1 MLKNRQGQ
9 GHNGGLALNRERG
22 RKLFETRGEGVGK
35 SMNIY
40 DFIVE
45 EIPADLIFFYE
56 VGNI

>member
-1 MLKNRQGQ
+1 M
-9 GHNGGLALNRERG
+9 NRERG